1 MGQSTPNWHTFSQF
15 LGILAYKSVWL
26 YCYWT
31 KYASSRVTGVL
42 WLVSSCDSCVSSK
55 TEMSGAVSAVAT
67 VFLVLAT
74 VALAVVLV
82 AAAAI
87 AAVPLCC
94 CCTVLCSCH
103 HRHCR
108 PRHHHRRDIQLPS
121 PCCPCLVA
129 YPLLLSLQLSLPC
142 CPCSHHCCCRRVN
155 PALALAAIAAAFV
168 AAVQPLSLPPS
179 SS

>member
-1 MGQSTPNWHTFSQF
+1 MGQSTPNWRTFCQF

-55 TEMSGAVSAVAT
+55 TEMSGAASAVAT
-67 VFLVLAT
+67 VFLLLAT

-94 CCTVLCSCH
+94 CCTVLCSRH

-108 PRHHHRRDIQLPS
+108 PCHRHCHDIQSPS
-121 PCCPCLVA
+121 PCFHCLA
-129 YPLLLSLQLSLPC
+129 TYPLLLSLQLSLPC
-142 CPCSHHCCCRRVN
+142 QPRSCRCCCRRVA
-155 PALALAAIAAAFV
+155 PALALAAITT
-168 AAVQPLSLPPS
+168 AAVAVTQPLSLPPLS
-179 SS
+179 P

>member
-1 MGQSTPNWHTFSQF
+1 MGQSTPNWRTFCQF

-31 KYASSRVTGVL
+31 KYASLRVTGVL
-42 WLVSSCDSCVSSK
+42 WLVSSHYSCVSSK

-108 PRHHHRRDIQLPS
+108 PRHHHRRDIQSPS
-121 PCCPCLVA
+121 PRCPRLVT

-142 CPCSHHCCCRRVN
+142 HPRSHRCCCHRVA
-155 PALALAAIAAAFV
+155 PVLAHAAIAAAAV
-168 AAVQPLSLPPS
+168 AAAQPLSLPPS
-179 SS
+179 SP